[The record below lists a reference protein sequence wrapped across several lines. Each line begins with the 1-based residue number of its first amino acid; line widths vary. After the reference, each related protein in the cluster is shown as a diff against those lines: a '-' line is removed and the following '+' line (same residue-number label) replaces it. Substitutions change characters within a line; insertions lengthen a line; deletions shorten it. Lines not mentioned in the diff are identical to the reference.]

1 MPTQNFEA
9 KPTLDKSGNV
19 SWTLC
24 HMNPNPDKCGVS
36 KATYP
41 DITLGRGTGKHT
53 IEFKITND
61 QTGLGIKFADDPLWI
76 KKGGQPT
83 GPGVDPQIEPP
94 TGKGTSV
101 LTFVDKNSKPDQAD
115 PGPYVLKYQL
125 NFVDKDNKKVTS
137 IDPDIKN
144 GGTTITGGNQT
155 AYMLAG
161 AGLVLLL
168 AAIWLSIRSI
178 RRRRELNSD
187 GRP

>member
-9 KPTLDKSGNV
+9 TPTLKSGKV
-19 SWTLC
+19 SWKLC
-24 HMNPNPDKCGVS
+24 HTNPDPDVCGNS

-53 IEFKITND
+53 IEFTITND
-61 QTGLGIKFADDPLWI
+61 QTGLGIKFSDDPLWI

-83 GPGVDPQIEPP
+83 GPVIDPQIEPP
-94 TGKGTSV
+94 TGKGTAV
-101 LTFVDKNSKPDQAD
+101 LSFVDKNSKPDKAD
-115 PGPYVLKYQL
+115 PGEYVLKYQL

-144 GGTTITGGNQT
+144 GGTTITNYDQAT
-155 AYMLAG
+155 MLLAG

-178 RRRRELNSD
+178 RRRRELNAD
-187 GRP
+187 GRL